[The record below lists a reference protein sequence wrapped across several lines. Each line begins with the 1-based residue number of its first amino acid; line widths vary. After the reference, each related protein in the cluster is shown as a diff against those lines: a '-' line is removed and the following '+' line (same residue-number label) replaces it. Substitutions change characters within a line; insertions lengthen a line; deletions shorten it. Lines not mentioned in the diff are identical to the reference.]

1 MTAQPVL
8 TRRSALGAG
17 LAASFLGHGA
27 FAASPDLAR
36 RKLVV
41 IIARGAM
48 DGLSA
53 TPPIGDPDY
62 VRLRGEI
69 AIPAD
74 AALKL
79 DTTFALHPKLEHLHG
94 LTKVGQARIAPAVAI
109 PQRIRS
115 HFEAQDLLESG
126 GAQLYGV
133 TTGWLNRTL
142 TVATSQKALSV
153 GAQTPLILRGPA
165 QAQSWSPGGKAPGAT
180 DRIVA
185 QLQDLYRNDPLL
197 GPAFASGLE
206 TEAMASGLMGD
217 GGTMGAAPAMG
228 ANPQGQGRQ
237 AQAVNAAAFAET
249 AGKFLVQ
256 PGGPSIA
263 VLSLDGFDTHARQ
276 GAVDGQ
282 LATRLRL
289 MDQVIAG
296 LQTGLGSAWK
306 DTVIVVATEFGRT
319 ARINGTQG
327 TDHGT
332 ASTLFLAG
340 GSIKPG
346 GIVGDWPTL
355 QEAKLFENRD
365 LAPTLDIRSVFKGVL
380 ADHLGVDGRALD
392 TQVFPNSADAKP
404 LRGLVA

>member
-1 MTAQPVL
+1 MTAQL
-8 TRRSALGAG
+8 SRRTALGLG
-17 LAASFLGHGA
+17 LAASFLGSAA
-27 FAASPDLAR
+27 FAANPDLAR

-53 TPPIGDPDY
+53 TPPIGDPYY

-74 AALKL
+74 AALRL
-79 DTTFALHPKLEHLHG
+79 DDTFALHPKLEHLHG
-94 LTKVGQARIAPAVAI
+94 LAKAGQARIAPAVAI

-165 QAQSWSPGGKAPGAT
+165 QAESWSPGGKAPGAT

-197 GPAFASGLE
+197 GPAFASGLATE
-206 TEAMASGLMGD
+206 TMAGELMSGGE
-217 GGTMGAAPAMG
+217 TMGAAPAMAAG
-228 ANPQGQGRQ
+228 QQNQGRQ
-237 AQAVNAAAFAET
+237 AQGVNAAAFAET

-276 GAVDGQ
+276 GGVDGQ

-296 LQTGLGSAWK
+296 LQAGLGPAWK

-340 GSIKPG
+340 GALKPG

-355 QEAKLFENRD
+355 QEARLFEGRD

-380 ADHLGVDGRALD
+380 ADHLGVDARALD